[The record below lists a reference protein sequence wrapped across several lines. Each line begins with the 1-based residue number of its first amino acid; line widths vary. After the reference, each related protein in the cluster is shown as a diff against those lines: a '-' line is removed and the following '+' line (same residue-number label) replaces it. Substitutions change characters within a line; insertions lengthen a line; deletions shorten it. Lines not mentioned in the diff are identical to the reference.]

1 MRRIVVGIS
10 GATGAV
16 YGIRLLQV
24 LHELPDVET
33 HLIIT
38 PAGRATLQLETDW
51 SSAQVEALAT
61 ATHRYGDIAAAPSSG
76 SFKTDAMV
84 VLPCSMR
91 TLTGIAYSIS
101 DNLLTRAADVTLK
114 EHRPLILAP
123 RETPLHLGHL
133 RALLQVA
140 EMGAIIVPPMPAF
153 YHRPKTVRDIIDQT
167 VQRVCDQLNLELPA
181 DLFKRWEGGQA
192 SLAEKAMELEPPVLP
207 PPAIG
212 EPGFGAAEGIAD
224 QAPED

>member
-1 MRRIVVGIS
+1 MRRIVVGIT
-10 GATGAV
+10 GATGVV

-24 LHELPDVET
+24 LHDLPQVET

-38 PAGRATLQLETDW
+38 PAGRATIQLETDW
-51 SSAQVEALAT
+51 TSAEVEALAT
-61 ATHRYGDIAAAPSSG
+61 ANHRYGDIAAAPSSG
-76 SFKTDAMV
+76 SFKVDSMV

-153 YHRPKTVRDIIDQT
+153 YHRPRTVQDIVDQT
-167 VQRVCDQLNLELPA
+167 VQRICDQLNVELPK
-181 DLFKRWEGGQA
+181 DLFKRWEGGVA
-192 SLAEKAMELEPPVLP
+192 SLADKVHEREASAL
-207 PPAIG
+207 A
-212 EPGFGAAEGIAD
+212 AAE
-224 QAPED
+224 PESPLVDD

>member
-10 GATGAV
+10 GATGAI

-24 LHELPDVET
+24 LHDLPDVET

-38 PAGRATLQLETDW
+38 PAGRATILLETDW
-51 SSAQVEALAT
+51 TAPEVEALAT
-61 ATHRYGDIAAAPSSG
+61 QVHRYGDIAAAPSSG
-76 SFKTDAMV
+76 SFRVDAMV

-101 DNLLTRAADVTLK
+101 DNLLARAADVTLK
-114 EHRPLILAP
+114 EGRPLILAP

-140 EMGAIIVPPMPAF
+140 EMGAKVVPPMPAF
-153 YHRPKTVRDIIDQT
+153 YHRPRSLDEIIDQT
-167 VQRVCDQLNLELPA
+167 VQRVCDQLGLELPK
-181 DLFKRWEGGQA
+181 DLFKRWEGA
-192 SLAEKAMELEPPVLP
+192 AAVLADKALDRETAARSLAEASIEV
-207 PPAIG
+207 G
-212 EPGFGAAEGIAD
+212 D
-224 QAPED
+224 D

>member
-24 LHELPDVET
+24 LHDLPGVES

-38 PAGRATLQLETDW
+38 PAGRATIQLETDW
-51 SSAQVEALAT
+51 TSAEVEALAT
-61 ATHRYGDIAAAPSSG
+61 ETHRYGDIAAKPSSG
-76 SFKTDAMV
+76 SFKVDAMV

-133 RALLQVA
+133 RAMLQVA

-153 YHRPKTVRDIIDQT
+153 YHRPKSLSDIIDQT
-167 VQRVCDQLNLELPA
+167 VQRVCDQLGLDLPA
-181 DLFKRWEGGQA
+181 DLFKRWQGGAQ
-192 SLAEKAMELEPPVLP
+192 SLADKQTEAEPASPID
-207 PPAIG
+207 A
-212 EPGFGAAEGIAD
+212 PGRD
-224 QAPED
+224 D

>member
-10 GATGAV
+10 GATGAI

-24 LHELPDVET
+24 LRDLPDVET

-38 PAGRATLQLETDW
+38 PAGRATIQLETDW
-51 SSAQVEALAT
+51 TAAEVEALAT
-61 ATHRYGDIAAAPSSG
+61 DDHRYGDIAAAPSSG
-76 SFKTDAMV
+76 SFKVDAMI

-140 EMGAIIVPPMPAF
+140 EMGAIVVPPMPAF
-153 YHRPKTVRDIIDQT
+153 YHRPKTVEEIIDQT
-167 VQRVCDQLNLELPA
+167 VQRICDQLRLELPK
-181 DLFKRWEGGQA
+181 DLFKRWAGGVA
-192 SLAEKAMELEPPVLP
+192 SLADKVLEDEATARSL
-207 PPAIG
+207 G
-212 EPGFGAAEGIAD
+212 EPALEIAD
-224 QAPED
+224 D

>member
-10 GATGAV
+10 GATGAI

-24 LHELPDVET
+24 LHDLPDVES

-38 PAGRATLQLETDW
+38 PAGRATIQLETDW
-51 SSAQVEALAT
+51 TTAAVEALAT
-61 ATHRYGDIAAAPSSG
+61 QVHRYGDIAAAPSSG
-76 SFKTDAMV
+76 SFRVDAMV

-101 DNLLTRAADVTLK
+101 DNLLARAADVTLK
-114 EHRPLILAP
+114 EGRPLILAP

-140 EMGAIIVPPMPAF
+140 EMGAKVVPPMPAF
-153 YHRPKTVRDIIDQT
+153 YHRPRTLDEIIDQT
-167 VQRVCDQLNLELPA
+167 VQRICDQLNLQLPK
-181 DLFKRWEGGQA
+181 DLFKRWEGA
-192 SLAEKAMELEPPVLP
+192 AAVLADKAMDRDAVARALAEDPV
-207 PPAIG
+207 
-212 EPGFGAAEGIAD
+212 EIAD
-224 QAPED
+224 D

>member
-10 GATGAV
+10 GATGAI

-24 LHELPDVET
+24 MHDLPDVET

-38 PAGRATLQLETDW
+38 PAGRATIQLETDW
-51 SSAQVEALAT
+51 TLPQVEALASQV
-61 ATHRYGDIAAAPSSG
+61 HRYGDIAAAPSSG
-76 SFKTDAMV
+76 SFRVDSMV

-101 DNLLTRAADVTLK
+101 DNLLARAADVTLK
-114 EHRPLILAP
+114 EGRPLILAP

-140 EMGAIIVPPMPAF
+140 EMGARVVPPMPAF
-153 YHRPKTVRDIIDQT
+153 YHRPKTLDEIIDQT
-167 VQRVCDQLNLELPA
+167 VQRVCDQLGLSLPK
-181 DLFKRWEGGQA
+181 DLFRRWEGA
-192 SLAEKAMELEPPVLP
+192 AAVLAEKALDRGSVARVLAEEPV
-207 PPAIG
+207 
-212 EPGFGAAEGIAD
+212 ENDAD
-224 QAPED
+224 

>member
-10 GATGAV
+10 GATGAI

-24 LHELPDVET
+24 LRDLPGVET

-38 PAGRATLQLETDW
+38 PAGRATIQLETDW
-51 SSAQVEALAT
+51 TTAAVEALAT
-61 ATHRYGDIAAAPSSG
+61 QVHRYGDIAAAPSSG
-76 SFKTDAMV
+76 SFRVDSMV

-114 EHRPLILAP
+114 EGRPLILAP

-140 EMGAIIVPPMPAF
+140 EMGAKVVPPMPAF
-153 YHRPKTVRDIIDQT
+153 YHRPRTLDEIIDQT
-167 VQRVCDQLNLELPA
+167 VQRICDQLGLELPK
-181 DLFKRWEGGQA
+181 DLFKRWEGA
-192 SLAEKAMELEPPVLP
+192 AAVLADKALDREAAARALAEEEPLE
-207 PPAIG
+207 IG
-212 EPGFGAAEGIAD
+212 D
-224 QAPED
+224 D

>member
-10 GATGAV
+10 GATGAI

-38 PAGRATLQLETDW
+38 PAGRATILLETDW
-51 SSAQVEALAT
+51 TARDVEALASQV
-61 ATHRYGDIAAAPSSG
+61 HRYGDIAAAPSSG
-76 SFKTDAMV
+76 SFRVDAMV

-101 DNLLTRAADVTLK
+101 DNLLARAADVTLK
-114 EHRPLILAP
+114 EGRPLILAP

-140 EMGAIIVPPMPAF
+140 EMGAKVVPPMPAF
-153 YHRPKTVRDIIDQT
+153 YHRPRTLDEIVDQT
-167 VQRVCDQLNLELPA
+167 VQRICDQLNLELPK
-181 DLFKRWEGGQA
+181 DLFKRWEGA
-192 SLAEKAMELEPPVLP
+192 AAVLADKALDREAAARALAEEPVE
-207 PPAIG
+207 IG
-212 EPGFGAAEGIAD
+212 D
-224 QAPED
+224 D

>member
-10 GATGAV
+10 GATGAI

-24 LHELPDVET
+24 MRDLPDVES

-38 PAGRATLQLETDW
+38 PAGRATILLETDW
-51 SSAQVEALAT
+51 TVADVEALASYV
-61 ATHRYGDIAAAPSSG
+61 HRYGDIAAAPSSG
-76 SFKTDAMV
+76 SFRVDSMV

-101 DNLLTRAADVTLK
+101 DNLLARAADVTLK
-114 EHRPLILAP
+114 EGRPLILAP

-140 EMGAIIVPPMPAF
+140 EMGAKVVPPMPAF
-153 YHRPKTVRDIIDQT
+153 YHRPRTLDEIIDQT
-167 VQRVCDQLNLELPA
+167 VQRICDQLGLELPK
-181 DLFKRWEGGQA
+181 DLFKRWEGA
-192 SLAEKAMELEPPVLP
+192 AAVLAEKAMDRDAAARALAEEPVQ
-207 PPAIG
+207 
-212 EPGFGAAEGIAD
+212 IAD
-224 QAPED
+224 D

>member
-24 LHELPDVET
+24 LHDLPEVET

-38 PAGRATLQLETDW
+38 PAGRATIQLETDW
-51 SSAQVEALAT
+51 TSADVEALAT
-61 ATHRYGDIAAAPSSG
+61 ETHRYGDIAAAPSSG
-76 SFKTDAMV
+76 SFRVDSMV

-114 EHRPLILAP
+114 EGRPLILVV

-133 RALLQVA
+133 RVLTALA
-140 EMGAIIVPPMPAF
+140 EMGAVIMPPMPAF
-153 YHRPKTVRDIIDQT
+153 YNRPKQIEDLVDHTLARVLDRLGLPQHLVTEWPGTNRRIAPP
-167 VQRVCDQLNLELPA
+167 QR
-181 DLFKRWEGGQA
+181 G
-192 SLAEKAMELEPPVLP
+192 
-207 PPAIG
+207 
-212 EPGFGAAEGIAD
+212 
-224 QAPED
+224 

>member
-24 LHELPDVET
+24 LHDLPDVES

-38 PAGRATLQLETDW
+38 PAGRATIQLETDW
-51 SSAQVEALAT
+51 TSAEVEALAT
-61 ATHRYGDIAAAPSSG
+61 ETHRYGDIAAKPSSG
-76 SFKTDAMV
+76 SFKVDAMV

-133 RALLQVA
+133 RAMLQVA

-153 YHRPKTVRDIIDQT
+153 YHRPKSLNDIIDQT
-167 VQRVCDQLNLELPA
+167 VQRVCDQLGLDLPA
-181 DLFKRWEGGQA
+181 DLFKRWQGGAQ
-192 SLAEKAMELEPPVLP
+192 SLADKQTEVEPASP
-207 PPAIG
+207 
-212 EPGFGAAEGIAD
+212 IAPSRD
-224 QAPED
+224 D